1 MSFSAQD
8 PPGAP
13 ISPWIRVKS
22 LITFLKPHKAQHFL
36 APFTPALVYI
46 LSPLQPHWP
55 PCHWLCPGHAEVLV
69 PGTEPKP
76 HQWQCQIFNHQTT
89 RELPPCHPWS
99 SMASLPLDFF
109 TCCVFFLKCFL
120 LFSNILLWPLYFY
133 LFIQIVHPPEAFPD
147 LLIDNG
153 TPFLPPGSRDSSF
166 LPCFLFIHSALSSSD
181 ILYSLVIFFILFLFT
196 LPLQNKLSE
205 GEDCCLFCLW

>member
-1 MSFSAQD
+1 MCNWVAMPYS
-8 PPGAP
+8 
-13 ISPWIRVKS
+13 RK
-22 LITFLKPHKAQHFL
+22 LTEHCKPAIVQKNKNHYVIKRKNFQ
-36 APFTPALVYI
+36 
-46 LSPLQPHWP
+46 Q
-55 PCHWLCPGHAEVLV
+55 
-69 PGTEPKP
+69 TEPKP

-109 TCCVFFLKCFL
+109 ICCVFFLKCFL

-153 TPFLPPGSRDSSF
+153 TPLLPPGSRDSYF